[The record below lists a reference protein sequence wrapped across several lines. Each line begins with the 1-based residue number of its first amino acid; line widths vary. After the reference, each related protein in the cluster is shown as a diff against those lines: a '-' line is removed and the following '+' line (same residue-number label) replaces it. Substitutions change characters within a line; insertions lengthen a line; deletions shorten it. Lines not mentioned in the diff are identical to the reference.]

1 MIRPTTDSAQRTLRV
16 LHVIGT
22 LRGGGAETLV
32 RELLPRFARRGLEV
46 AVYSGH
52 DSGLNEAERA
62 ALPYPLLQGA
72 KNGHFDV
79 GFGPRTFA
87 AIRRF
92 RPDIVH
98 THTFTGKYW
107 GRACALANGVDVI
120 VHTEHSPQ
128 PELSHWEAPFA
139 RMLAP
144 FTDAFITFSR
154 RNADFIARR
163 EPVSRLEIIPNGIE
177 VEPAPTDDERQRAR
191 AALGASPDVVVIGVV
206 ASLQPKKNQRLA
218 IEAFARLPR
227 RRRARLDLF
236 GAGAEEPALR
246 QLAAQLGVADDV
258 TFWGFRSDVRA
269 LLPGLDVFLSVATV
283 EAAPISLLEAMSAC
297 LPILGTPHIGT
308 LDFVEDRVT
317 GLVIPDWSVAS
328 VAGALDVA
336 VTDRAWRTAAGTAGR
351 HRVVADFDIERVADR
366 HVRLYEELRATPCA
380 SVSPVSRRRSRS
392 YGSSPGTR

>member
-1 MIRPTTDSAQRTLRV
+1 MIRDSTKRSARRCRIRCFKAPRTAISTWASGRGRSLRFAAFGRTSSIRIRSLANIGAAPARWPTASTSSSTPSTARSPSSPLGSALRSNARTVYGCVHHLLAAQRR
-16 LHVIGT
+16 LH
-22 LRGGGAETLV
+22 R
-32 RELLPRFARRGLEV
+32 PARTGL
-46 AVYSGH
+46 A
-52 DSGLNEAERA
+52 
-62 ALPYPLLQGA
+62 
-72 KNGHFDV
+72 
-79 GFGPRTFA
+79 FG
-87 AIRRF
+87 
-92 RPDIVH
+92 DH
-98 THTFTGKYW
+98 
-107 GRACALANGVDVI
+107 
-120 VHTEHSPQ
+120 
-128 PELSHWEAPFA
+128 
-139 RMLAP
+139 
-144 FTDAFITFSR
+144 
-154 RNADFIARR
+154 
-163 EPVSRLEIIPNGIE
+163 PNGIE